1 VIDLASGMVYP
12 GVRAIKQRLK
22 DAESTCGANSNALAR
37 DCEVAAQRNGPS
49 SGDKLRPSLVWGY
62 QVPGLET
69 AQSINA
75 ARPAPVPDAVVS
87 FQDARVASQSQ
98 FSLS

>member
-37 DCEVAAQRNGPS
+37 DCEVA
-49 SGDKLRPSLVWGY
+49 RPKKRPQLGG
-62 QVPGLET
+62 QAET
-69 AQSINA
+69 
-75 ARPAPVPDAVVS
+75 V
-87 FQDARVASQSQ
+87 
-98 FSLS
+98 FSLGVSSAGFGNGTIH